1 MKKKLPDWIKPGA
14 WGVIIGAV
22 GYAIVA
28 FSSGWIVT
36 SQSAEDMADRQSS
49 SAVLAALTPIC
60 VAQFRTAGQ
69 IPLHVAALGKED
81 SWKRGDYVAGQ
92 GWATMPGSA
101 EPSHGVADACAEQ
114 LMKIGAK

>member
-1 MKKKLPDWIKPGA
+1 MNMKMPEWAKPGA
-14 WGVIIGAV
+14 WGVVIGAA

-36 SQSAEDMADRQSS
+36 STTAEDMAYRQSNA
-49 SAVLAALTPIC
+49 AVLASLTPIC

-69 IPLHVAALGKED
+69 EQTHVAALGKEK
-81 SWKRGDYVAGQ
+81 SWERGTYVANQ

-101 EPSHGVADACAEQ
+101 KPNDEVASACAEQ